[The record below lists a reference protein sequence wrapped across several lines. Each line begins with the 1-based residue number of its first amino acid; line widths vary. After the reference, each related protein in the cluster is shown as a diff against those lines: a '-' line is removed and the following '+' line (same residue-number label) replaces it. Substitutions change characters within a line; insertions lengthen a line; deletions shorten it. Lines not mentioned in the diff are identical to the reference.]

1 MSQLAP
7 GDTVKLD
14 VLRDGQTIQLSVVLG
29 TRPAA
34 A

>member
-1 MSQLAP
+1 MSQAAP

-14 VLRDGQTIQLSVVLG
+14 VLRGGSTIQISVVLG